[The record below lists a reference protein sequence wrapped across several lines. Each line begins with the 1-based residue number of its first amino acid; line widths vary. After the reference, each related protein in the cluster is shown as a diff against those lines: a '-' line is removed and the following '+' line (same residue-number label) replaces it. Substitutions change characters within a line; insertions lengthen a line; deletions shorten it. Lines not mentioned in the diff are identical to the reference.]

1 MATSDRMDMQPEN
14 KNTFLNNKYSK
25 IKTHLQLSRYRPK
38 EKNKDKKNS
47 YNRKSG
53 FRFLDEN
60 DLR

>member
-1 MATSDRMDMQPEN
+1 MQPEN
-14 KNTFLNNKYSK
+14 KITFLYNKYSK

-38 EKNKDKKNS
+38 KMRNKKRS

-53 FRFLDEN
+53 ISFLDEN